1 MLMHISLIT
10 GKVGRAVDNVWMY
23 GHMPLQ
29 QRAKLF
35 TPFSALKGFE
45 ELIREQENTYD
56 EMPELSDDQYED
68 LNYAISAIRIGDKVT
83 VKYFRDYH
91 IKTLCGSVKKLS
103 KEKRKI
109 CIREQEIDFNELIEI
124 RL

>member
-1 MLMHISLIT
+1 MGISPIT
-10 GKVGRAVDNVWMY
+10 GTTARIMDNVWTY
-23 GHMPLQ
+23 GHMPLS

-35 TPFSALKGFE
+35 QPFAALKGFE

-68 LNYAISAIRIGDKVT
+68 LNYAVSAIRIGDDVT

-91 IKTLCGSVKKLS
+91 IRSVFGSVTKL
-103 KEKRKI
+103 ELQKR
-109 CIREQEIDFNELIEI
+109 EIWIDRKRISFEELIEI
-124 RL
+124 NR